1 MTRAAWIALS
11 VGLALFVALLAWQGI
26 GSIAATLSVAG
37 WGLLLVAAFHLVPL
51 LLDALAI
58 NVLLPHRSDTN
69 TNTLGASLLARWS
82 GESVNS
88 LMPAGQLGG
97 PVLMVR
103 HLSQRDISKASAASV
118 ITVSTTLQSLAQ
130 VVFALLGIAVFAWYR
145 TDPAAAVA
153 TTTAVATDMATTA
166 LVPAHARIIHGS
178 AANLSMP
185 LIAITLFF
193 AALLYGFYVA
203 QKRGLFGGVM
213 RLVARFG
220 ARMRKPADWSAWFDH
235 ADAIDAAVRALYLE
249 RRKTAWSFLLS
260 LAGWI
265 VGTGEVWLGLK
276 LIGHP
281 VGWVDAL
288 LLESLGQAIRGAAF
302 MVPGSLGVQ
311 EGGYLLLAPLVGLP
325 PDAALALSLIKRSR
339 EILLGLPGL
348 VYLQFSERNWRRR
361 SRAAALQAAI
371 D

>member
-1 MTRAAWIALS
+1 VTRAAWIALS
-11 VGLALFVALLAWQGI
+11 VGFALFVALLAWQGI

-58 NVLLPHRSDTN
+58 DVLLPRRPGTV
-69 TNTLGASLLARWS
+69 TLGTSLLARWS

-103 HLSQRDISKASAASV
+103 HLSQREISKAAAASV

-130 VVFALLGIAVFAWYR
+130 VVFAMLGIAAFAWYR
-145 TDPAAAVA
+145 TDPTVAAS
-153 TTTAVATDMATTA
+153 TTATA
-166 LVPAHARIIHGS
+166 LAPTRIIHG
-178 AANLSMP
+178 AATNLSLP
-185 LIAITLFF
+185 LIGITLFF
-193 AALLYGFYVA
+193 AALLYGFYAA

-213 RLVARFG
+213 RLVAKFG
-220 ARMRKPADWSAWFDH
+220 ARMRKPAEWSAWFDH

-249 RRKTAWSFLLS
+249 RRKAVWSFLLS

-339 EILLGLPGL
+339 EVLLGLPGL
-348 VYLQFSERNWRRR
+348 VYLQFSERNWRQR